1 MISSDLRRQQAAGIK
16 NSENENVRK
25 AGQCET
31 QHRKYRRFKMGVNQS
46 SKTVQANKL
55 CFSQGAK

>member
-1 MISSDLRRQQAAGIK
+1 MISSELRRQQPAVVQ

-46 SKTVQANKL
+46 LTTVQANKQAL
-55 CFSQGAK
+55 FLARS